1 VAPSTEHLSILPM
14 ASNEFAMDQD
24 SMPSWIPGWDKNTGS
39 PPMFTGSSL
48 RCRWAASKGKR
59 AVLVETDD
67 RTRPI
72 LQGLRISTIAEF
84 VRNPESQYRNILFA
98 MELWDA
104 RVSKLNS
111 YYDVDTLKEAFAQ
124 TITAGYK
131 HLPDE
136 TIDSFHKADLDDYL
150 SHCELLKGEMGNIC
164 GSFFDLLGVAFPSS
178 GKFATSIYPR
188 LRVPGRYSFILAS
201 DGHIGHGPEFA
212 QVGDVLCL
220 LFG

>member
-1 VAPSTEHLSILPM
+1 MLPKIPLFQVEPASNVYGNAVNYFLGRTLVAPSTEHLSILPM

-24 SMPSWIPGWDKNTGS
+24 SMPSWVSGWDKNTGS

-111 YYDVDTLKEAFAQ
+111 YYN
-124 TITAGYK
+124 
-131 HLPDE
+131 
-136 TIDSFHKADLDDYL
+136 DYR
-150 SHCELLKGEMGNIC
+150 GI
-164 GSFFDLLGVAFPSS
+164 
-178 GKFATSIYPR
+178 
-188 LRVPGRYSFILAS
+188 
-201 DGHIGHGPEFA
+201 
-212 QVGDVLCL
+212 
-220 LFG
+220 